1 MRNVPLLGQKIK
13 RNPTLYVP
21 AGLETRSVVGKCE
34 VPGCGLTFYAGEEEA
49 WQRHV
54 GPCARKNLDAIK
66 AETSKLAIDNEQNW
80 DPEVAAHMRSV
91 GKRMLKEGR
100 MEVLPHERA
109 GF

>member
-80 DPEVAAHMRSV
+80 E
-91 GKRMLKEGR
+91 
-100 MEVLPHERA
+100 
-109 GF
+109 